1 MRRKKASSLPARW
14 LRIKLVKSP
23 VGYPEKQRAT
33 VRGLGLRRLNSEV
46 IKPDRPEIWGMIKK
60 IPHLVKVEI
69 MEEK

>member
-1 MRRKKASSLPARW
+1 MRRKKSSTFPSRW
-14 LRIKLVKSP
+14 LRIKLVRSP

-33 VRGLGLRRLNSEV
+33 VQGLGLRRLNSEV

-69 MEEK
+69 VEEK